1 MQPMDRTAGDLGG
14 HFGDWK
20 DGVHLKQQVIRG
32 PKSRYPAPTP
42 FPSPQHH
49 VDECESSQTLVSAS
63 GIRRKKKKI
72 LIVTRLSN
80 QTG

>member
-1 MQPMDRTAGDLGG
+1 MDRTQEIWEASLETG
-14 HFGDWK
+14 K

-49 VDECESSQTLVSAS
+49 VDECESSQTLVPAS
-63 GIRRKKKKI
+63 GIRRKKEKKI